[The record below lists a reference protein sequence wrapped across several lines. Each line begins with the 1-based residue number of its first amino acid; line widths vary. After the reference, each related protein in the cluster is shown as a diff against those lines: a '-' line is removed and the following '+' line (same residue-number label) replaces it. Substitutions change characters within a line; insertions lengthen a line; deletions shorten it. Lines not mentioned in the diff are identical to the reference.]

1 MAAAQ
6 RKWLRN
12 MAYTCFTKHVRGGHL
27 QLQAAGRSLSQI
39 FVYNACPGGL
49 LLLQDAGRSPAGKA
63 EEEASATSQGVGH
76 KGLSPDPSLDNL
88 LVPDHSTTG

>member
-12 MAYTCFTKHVRGGHL
+12 MAFTCFTKHVRGGHL

-39 FVYNACPGGL
+39 FVYGACPGGL
-49 LLLQDAGRSPAGKA
+49 LLLQDAGRSPAGRA
-63 EEEASATSQGVGH
+63 EKEASATSQGVGH
-76 KGLSPDPSLDNL
+76 
-88 LVPDHSTTG
+88 